1 MGGARTR
8 SWAVMEWPLRVNRQS
23 HGPLFRMSGERG
35 RLCADMTPI
44 RLPALGALTGTAL
57 LAWVSGAAAV
67 TPQVTC
73 VAPRPGGL
81 TAYFGYTN
89 PTPNPVII
97 GVGPQNR
104 FTPAPTDRGQDI
116 LFLPDAASAT
126 PGYRDDRTYFSGLP
140 VDFTGSVTW
149 NLDGGAATAN
159 AASTPC
165 RFDVSAELTTDRAT
179 ARPGEDV
186 SWTVHIRNTGT
197 SPIPRQPAFY
207 FVTQDLPPM
216 VNVGVQPDEFLPG
229 EDLYYRGITRPGAA
243 DCGKVLTGSVQANLA
258 LQTREADLT
267 NNTSSASFT
276 VTCVGDLSISATT
289 DATSYSPG
297 QSATYTLTVTNRGDV
312 PVDTAGIT
320 VTDPALQGLAPVGAV
335 PAQLAPGASLTYRGT
350 LPITQEMCATG
361 ARDDARVS
369 VPGDTNPANNTAF
382 RAVTVTGGRCSEVP
396 PGGGDGGGVTS
407 LRTRLGLATDGST
420 RVVTGGLA
428 TYRITVRNRGRNA
441 ARGVVLQQFLPS
453 GAALTQRPSGA
464 KLVSGRLVWRLGTIP
479 AGGTRVVRVSVRF
492 NGGVPGDRAG
502 AAVATAAN
510 ATRVRT
516 AFETQ
521 VVARPRPVR
530 PQPPVAG

>member
-1 MGGARTR
+1 
-8 SWAVMEWPLRVNRQS
+8 
-23 HGPLFRMSGERG
+23 
-35 RLCADMTPI
+35 MTPL
-44 RLPALGALTGTAL
+44 RLPALGALTGTVL
-57 LAWVSGAAAV
+57 LAWASGAAAV

-89 PTPNPVII
+89 PAPNSVLI

-104 FTPAPTDRGQDI
+104 FTPAPSDRGQDI
-116 LFLPDAASAT
+116 LFLPDSASAT
-126 PGYRDDRTYFSGLP
+126 PGYRDDRTFFSGLP
-140 VDFTGSVTW
+140 IDFTGAVTW

-186 SWTVHIRNTGT
+186 TWTVHVRNTGT
-197 SPIPRQPAFY
+197 SPIPRQPSFY

-216 VNVGVQPDEFLPG
+216 SNVGQQPDEFLPG
-229 EDLYYRGITRPGAA
+229 EDLFYRGITRPGAG
-243 DCGKVLTGSVQANLA
+243 DCGRLVTGSVQANLT

-267 NNTSSASFT
+267 NNSSAASFT
-276 VTCVGDLSISATT
+276 VTCVGDLSVAVTT

-297 QSATYTLTVTNRGDV
+297 QNAVYTLTVTNRGDV
-312 PVDTAGIT
+312 PVDTAGIS

-350 LPITQEMCATG
+350 LAVTQAMCATG
-361 ARDDARVS
+361 ARDDARVT
-369 VPGDTNPANNTAF
+369 VPGDTNPANDTAF
-382 RAVTVTGGRCSEVP
+382 RAVTVTGGRCTEVP
-396 PGGGDGGGVTS
+396 PPDGGGGVAA

-428 TYRITVRNRGRNA
+428 TYRLTVRNRGANA
-441 ARGVVLQQFLPS
+441 ARGVVLQQFLPA
-453 GAALTQRPSGA
+453 GAALTQRPAGA
-464 KLVSGRLVWRLGTIP
+464 RLVSGRLVWRLGTIAP
-479 AGGTRVVRVSVRF
+479 GRARVVRVSVRF
-492 NGGVPGDRAG
+492 TGGVPGDRAG
-502 AAVATAAN
+502 RAVATAAN

>member
-1 MGGARTR
+1 MSIARR
-8 SWAVMEWPLRVNRQS
+8 GVIRARR
-23 HGPLFRMSGERG
+23 FRMSEERG

-57 LAWVSGAAAV
+57 LAWATGAAAV

-89 PTPNPVII
+89 PLPNQVVI

-104 FTPAPTDRGQDI
+104 FSPAPTDRGQDI
-116 LFLPDAASAT
+116 VFRPDAASAT
-126 PGYRDDRTYFSGLP
+126 AGYRDDRTYFSGFP

-159 AASTPC
+159 AASTAC

-186 SWTVHIRNTGT
+186 TWTVHVRNTGT
-197 SPIPRQPAFY
+197 SPIPRQPSFY

-216 VNVGVQPDEFLPG
+216 SNVGNQPDEFLPG
-229 EDLYYRGITRPGAA
+229 EDLYYHGITRPGRE
-243 DCGKVLTGSVQANLA
+243 DCGRVLTGSVQANLT
-258 LQTREADLT
+258 LPTREANLAD
-267 NNTSSASFT
+267 NTASTSFT
-276 VTCVGDLSISATT
+276 VTCVGDLSVAVAT

-297 QSATYTLTVTNRGDV
+297 QDATYTLTVTNRGDV
-312 PVDTAGIT
+312 PVDTAGIS
-320 VTDPALQGLAPVGAV
+320 VTDPALKGLAPVGTM

-350 LPITQEMCATG
+350 LAVTQAMCATG
-361 ARDDARVS
+361 ARDDARVT
-369 VPGDTNPANNTAF
+369 VPGDTNPANDTAF
-382 RAVTVTGGRCSEVP
+382 RAVTVSGGTCSEVVVP
-396 PGGGDGGGVTS
+396 PPDTGVTV

-420 RVVTGGLA
+420 RVITGGLA
-428 TYRITVRNRGRNA
+428 TYRVTVRNRGRNP

-453 GAALTQRPSGA
+453 GAALTQRPPGA
-464 KLVSGRLVWRLGTIP
+464 RLISGRLVWRLGTIA

-492 NGGVPGDRAG
+492 SGGVPGDRAG
-502 AAVATAAN
+502 QAVATATN

-521 VVARPRPVR
+521 VVARPRPAR